1 MFSKLIMTTKHVSEN
16 VCFLL
21 LTGRNT
27 PGADA
32 ILVDSSNPEAIAIS
46 GV

>member
-1 MFSKLIMTTKHVSEN
+1 MFSKLMMTTKHVSEN

-27 PGADA
+27 PGTHA
-32 ILVDSSNPEAIAIS
+32 ILVDSSNPETIAVS